1 MRSWRG
7 PIVALALALGPVPG
21 RGDDSHGKLP
31 ATASA
36 ILDGAESIELL
47 SIDPKDRPSGAGD
60 DFHGWKVLGRAALR
74 DPDRR
79 RAVVEA
85 LRRGVEEADDA
96 EGCFE
101 PRHGLRATKGGLSAD
116 LVICFSCRWIEVRAG
131 GETAFVRMS
140 GSPRAMF
147 NAILRAAAVELAQDS
162 EGP

>member
-1 MRSWRG
+1 MISWRW
-7 PIVALALALGPVPG
+7 PIVALALILGPIPG
-21 RGDDSHGKLP
+21 RGDDPPRTLP

-47 SIDPKDRPSGAGD
+47 SIDPKDRPAGPGD

-79 RAVVEA
+79 REVVAAV
-85 LRRGVEEADDA
+85 RRGVEEADDA

-101 PRHGLRATKGGLSAD
+101 PRHGLRATKGGVSAD
-116 LVICFSCRWIEVRAG
+116 LVICFSCRWIEVHAG
-131 GETAFVRMS
+131 GEATSVRTS
-140 GSPRAMF
+140 GSPRSTF
-147 NAILRAAAVELAQDS
+147 NTILRTATVELAQDA